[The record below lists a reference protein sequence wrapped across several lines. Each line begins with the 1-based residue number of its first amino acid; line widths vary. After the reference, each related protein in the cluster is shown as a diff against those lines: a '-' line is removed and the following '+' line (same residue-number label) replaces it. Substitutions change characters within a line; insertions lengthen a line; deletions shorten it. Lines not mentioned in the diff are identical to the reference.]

1 MNKYCAYILALSI
14 VGLGACQKELLNPV
28 PTTDIPD
35 WEAFTLKD
43 RIGNEA
49 TGLYTVMKNGKF
61 LGGKVLIA
69 NDVRGE
75 DFVNALT
82 NNVTL
87 NATWKMTTTGESQEV
102 KEIWSQG
109 YMAINNVNVFMA
121 GMAAKGNAVV
131 GDSLA
136 KIYAGD
142 AKFVRGVTYFS
153 LLQLFARPYWDGAGS
168 KPGLV
173 LFWEPHTK
181 LGSYSRA
188 RSTVKET
195 YEQIIRDLDS
205 AEVLLPKHTASVKFS
220 SNKGNAYS
228 AIALKMKV
236 YLYMGQ
242 YDKVLTEGA
251 KLVGA
256 TAPFTSPAGYA
267 LETDLKNLYIPKY
280 VGKEA
285 VLYMPFSN
293 SSGDFPGTQTQLGYY
308 YSPSAGGG
316 NGEYYLSPNGIMGDP
331 SWKAT
336 DKRRQFILPVQI
348 NATTTRNYLVK
359 YSGPSPYLDY
369 APVLRYAEI
378 LLTLA
383 EAKVRVSNTV
393 DPDAIALLNAVRGR
407 SDATT
412 VFTAADF
419 ADATALIN
427 AITREKHIELLGEG
441 SRAMEIIRLG
451 IPFPAKN
458 ATILAV
464 PPTSRTYI
472 LPISSDELVYNRLC
486 VDNQ

>member
-1 MNKYCAYILALSI
+1 MMNKISAYILALGI
-14 VGLGACQKELLNPV
+14 AVLGSSCQKDLLTPK

-35 WEAFTLKD
+35 WEAFTQKE

-75 DFVNALT
+75 DFVNLTT

-87 NATWKMTTTGESQEV
+87 NATWKMTAVGESQEI

-109 YMAINNVNVFMA
+109 YMAINNANVFLA

-142 AKFVRGVTYFS
+142 AKFVRGLSYFS

-168 KPGLV
+168 KPGLI

-181 LGSYSRA
+181 LGDYSRA

-195 YEQIIRDLDS
+195 YDQIIRDLDS
-205 AEVLLPKHTASVKFS
+205 AEALLPKLTASTKFAA
-220 SNKGNAYS
+220 NKGNSYS

-236 YLYMGQ
+236 YLQMGQ

-251 KLVGA
+251 KLIAG
-256 TAPFTSPAGYA
+256 TGPFTSPAGYV
-267 LETDLKNLYIPKY
+267 LESDLKNLYTPKY
-280 VGKEA
+280 AGKEA
-285 VLYMPFSN
+285 VIYMPFGASP
-293 SSGDFPGTQTQLGYY
+293 GDFPGTQTQLGYY
-308 YSPSAGGG
+308 YSPASVGG
-316 NGEYYLSPNGIMGDP
+316 NAEYALNTATGSIVADA
-331 SWKAT
+331 SWKAS
-336 DKRRQFILPVQI
+336 DARRQFIMPVGS
-348 NATTTRNYLVK
+348 RSFLVK
-359 YSGPSPYLDY
+359 YSGPSPYLDF
-369 APVLRYAEI
+369 APVLRWAE
-378 LLTLA
+378 LLLIEA

-393 DPDAIALLNAVRGR
+393 DPSAIALLNAVRGR

-419 ADATALIN
+419 PTANDLIN
-427 AITREKHIELLGEG
+427 AILKEKHIELLGEG
-441 SRAMEIIRLG
+441 NRAMEIIRLG
-451 IPFPAKN
+451 IPFPAKS
-458 ATILAV
+458 ATVLAV
-464 PPTSRTYI
+464 PPTATGYI
-472 LPISSDELVYNRLC
+472 WPLSSDELVYNKLA

>member
-1 MNKYCAYILALSI
+1 MMNKLSAYILALAI
-14 VGLGACQKELLNPV
+14 AGLGTACQKELLDPV

-35 WEAFTLKD
+35 WEAFTLKE
-43 RIGNEA
+43 RIANEA

-87 NATWKMTTTGESQEV
+87 NATWKMTATGESQEI

-109 YMAINNVNVFMA
+109 YMAINNANVFLA
-121 GMAAKGNAVV
+121 GMAAKGNAVA

-142 AKFVRGVTYFS
+142 AKFVRGLTYFS

-168 KPGLV
+168 KPGLI

-181 LGSYSRA
+181 LGSYARA

-195 YEQIIRDLDS
+195 YDQIIRDLDS
-205 AEVLLPKHTASVKFS
+205 AETLLPKSISAV
-220 SNKGNAYS
+220 KGNYYS

-242 YDKVLTEGA
+242 YDKVIAESA
-251 KLVGA
+251 KIVTG
-256 TAPFTSPAGYA
+256 TFTSTGGHK
-267 LETDLKNLYIPKY
+267 LEADLKNLYTPKY
-280 VGKEA
+280 SGKEA
-285 VLYMPFSN
+285 VIYMPFGPAP
-293 SSGDFPGTQTQLGYY
+293 GDAPGTQTQLGYY
-308 YSPSAGGG
+308 YSPSALGGG
-316 NGEYYLSPNGIMGDP
+316 ANGEYYLSTAGIIAEP
-331 SWKAT
+331 TWKAT
-336 DKRRQFILPVQI
+336 DLRRQFILPVQI
-348 NATTTRNYLVK
+348 NANTTRNYLIK
-359 YSGPSPYLDY
+359 YAGGSPFLDY
-369 APVLRYAEI
+369 APVMRWAEV

-393 DPDAIALLNAVRGR
+393 DQGAIDLLNAVHGR

-412 VFTAADF
+412 VYTAANF
-419 ADATALIN
+419 TDAAALITT
-427 AITREKHIELLGEG
+427 ILKEKHIELLGEG
-441 SRAMEIIRLG
+441 NRAMEIIRQG
-451 IPFPAKN
+451 IPFPKKS
-458 ATILAV
+458 ATIPEV
-464 PPTSRTYI
+464 PSSSPTYI
-472 LPISSDELVYNRLC
+472 WPLSSDEMVYNKLC